1 MGSKLMNCP
10 TCSHSVNNIAGACP
24 YCGANMSQE
33 AHQPQSDAIEV
44 VENEPTVEPQ
54 PPLPPEEPPS
64 EPDLATDA
72 VIDSGNESDSVEE
85 DSESQTLDDER
96 KLKLGPEFEELT
108 MDGDGG
114 SEIASTITDDSQPDL
129 DTEGEPP
136 TEVNSDMQGP
146 ESEKA
151 PAFTSIDPIAQ
162 QQETPSEIDAD
173 EIPLP
178 PEPEVVETA
187 VDEPAE
193 SDTIEENIVEMT
205 EIEATQ
211 QELDTQLA
219 PETFPPPEES
229 AKAESTVAELAE
241 SAETDS
247 ADEIQSKI
255 EAEKT
260 TDDEADFSSDAAGD
274 TIVLEAMDEVQPS
287 TQESSDKIV
296 LESIDEVQPS
306 TQDSSDKT
314 EETAKLDS
322 PAEALKIEKAAQ
334 VMAAAIE
341 KQKAALAESQ
351 KIKKQKAALAKA
363 QALKSQK
370 AEQAKVQA
378 QKKQKMILAK
388 AAALKRKKAARSK
401 AQALKKQRNAQAG
414 IESTK
419 RDDIATTLEA
429 NTKMQSLLEKYKGR
443 AIGINYD
450 NSADIREAQLVEA
463 NGEYFSVYVQDENL
477 HYSYPLK
484 TILTVIEGKYG
495 VDSNDSE
502 KTDNFNAVIKVYPLI
517 PF

>member
-10 TCSHSVNNIAGACP
+10 TCSHSVNNIGGACP

-33 AHQPQSDAIEV
+33 AQQPQFDAKEV
-44 VENEPTVEPQ
+44 VENEPAIEPQ
-54 PPLPPEEPPS
+54 PPVPPEETPS
-64 EPDLATDA
+64 ESELATDA
-72 VIDSGNESDSVEE
+72 VIDSANESASVEE
-85 DSESQTLDDER
+85 EPEPQTLDDER

-108 MDGDGG
+108 LDGDGD
-114 SEIASTITDDSQPDL
+114 SEMASTITDDPQSDP
-129 DTEGEPP
+129 DTEGESP
-136 TEVNSDMQGP
+136 TEVKPDMQGT

-162 QQETPSEIDAD
+162 QQEIPSELDAD
-173 EIPLP
+173 ESPLP

-193 SDTIEENIVEMT
+193 SDTIEENIVEIT

-247 ADEIQSKI
+247 ADEVQSEI
-255 EAEKT
+255 EADKT
-260 TDDEADFSSDAAGD
+260 TDDEAGISSDTGSD
-274 TIVLEAMDEVQPS
+274 TIVLEAIDEVQPS
-287 TQESSDKIV
+287 TQES
-296 LESIDEVQPS
+296 
-306 TQDSSDKT
+306 TDKT

-351 KIKKQKAALAKA
+351 KVKKQKAALAKA

-370 AEQAKVQA
+370 AEQAKVQT

-388 AAALKRKKAARSK
+388 AAALKRKKAARAK
-401 AQALKKQRNAQAG
+401 AQALKNQRYAQAG
-414 IESTK
+414 IESVQ
-419 RDDIATTLEA
+419 RDDIATALEA
-429 NTKMQSLLEKYKGR
+429 NTKMQSLLQKYKGR

-450 NSADIREAQLVEA
+450 NSAEIREAQLVEA
-463 NGEYFSVYVQDENL
+463 NGEYFSVFVQDENL

-495 VDSNDSE
+495 VDTSDSE

-517 PF
+517 PL